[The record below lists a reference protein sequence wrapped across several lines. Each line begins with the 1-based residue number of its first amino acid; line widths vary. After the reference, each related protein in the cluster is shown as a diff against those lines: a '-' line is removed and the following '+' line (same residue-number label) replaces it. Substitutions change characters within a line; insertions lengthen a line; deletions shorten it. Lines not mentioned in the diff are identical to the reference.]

1 MSKMLIDVK
10 EKKNFL
16 TWMVNH
22 VSFSRREVFWILNYL
37 ANHEA
42 ILSNV
47 HFVEGANQANR
58 GLQISDL
65 SFDGEPMKLFLEGKE
80 FTDTDQIF
88 HEIRLNWKR
97 PLYVECLFENAW
109 QTKEYLMVL
118 EDNPFASW
126 NDSISE
132 EDLELVE
139 QYLKEKEQAAHLKM
153 LYLQIDQALEKGD
166 KDAFLELSDEVN
178 REILSKN
185 QVKGE
190 HAGKNPN

>member
-1 MSKMLIDVK
+1 MLIDVK

-22 VSFSRREVFWILNYL
+22 ISFSRREVFWILNYL

-47 HFVEGANQANR
+47 HFIEGANQANR

-65 SFDGEPMKLFLEGKE
+65 SFEGEPMKLFLEGKE

-109 QTKEYLMVL
+109 QTKEYLTVL
-118 EDNPFASW
+118 EENPFASW
-126 NDSISE
+126 DDSISE
-132 EDLELVE
+132 EDTEIIELYFR
-139 QYLKEKEQAAHLKM
+139 QKEQETRLNL
-153 LYLQIDQALEKGD
+153 LYAQIDQALEKGD
-166 KDAFLELSDEVN
+166 KNAFLQLSDEVN
-178 REILSKN
+178 RLILKY
-185 QVKGE
+185 E
-190 HAGKNPN
+190 HEKMGQIEHQS

>member
-1 MSKMLIDVK
+1 MLIDVR

-22 VSFSRREVFWILNYL
+22 VSFSQREVFWILNYL

-109 QTKEYLMVL
+109 QTREYLMIL

-126 NDSISE
+126 DDSISE
-132 EDLELVE
+132 EDAELIE
-139 QYLKEKEQAAHLKM
+139 HYFTEKEQEARLKM
-153 LYLQIDQALEKGD
+153 LYAQIDQALEKKD
-166 KDAFLELSDEVN
+166 KDAFLALSDEVN
-178 REILSKN
+178 RLILKN
-185 QVKGE
+185 SSEMSEQTRE
-190 HAGKNPN
+190 RP

>member
-1 MSKMLIDVK
+1 MLIDVRQ
-10 EKKNFL
+10 KKNFL
-16 TWMVNH
+16 TWIVNH

-109 QTKEYLMVL
+109 QTREYLMIL

-126 NDSISE
+126 DDSISE
-132 EDLELVE
+132 EDAELIE
-139 QYLKEKEQAAHLKM
+139 YYFKEKEQEARLKM
-153 LYLQIDQALEKGD
+153 LYAQIDQALEKKD
-166 KDAFLELSDEVN
+166 KDAFLALSDEVN
-178 REILSKN
+178 RLILKN
-185 QVKGE
+185 SSEMSE
-190 HAGKNPN
+190 HTRERP

>member
-1 MSKMLIDVK
+1 MRKMLIDVR

-16 TWMVNH
+16 TWIVNH

-109 QTKEYLMVL
+109 QTREYLMIL

-126 NDSISE
+126 DDSISE
-132 EDLELVE
+132 EDAELIE
-139 QYLKEKEQAAHLKM
+139 YYFKEKEQEARLKM
-153 LYLQIDQALEKGD
+153 LYAQIDQALEKKD
-166 KDAFLELSDEVN
+166 KDAFLALSDEVN
-178 REILSKN
+178 RLILKN
-185 QVKGE
+185 SSEMSE
-190 HAGKNPN
+190 HTRERP

>member
-1 MSKMLIDVK
+1 MLIDVR

-16 TWMVNH
+16 TWIVNH

-109 QTKEYLMVL
+109 QTREYLMIL

-126 NDSISE
+126 DDSISE
-132 EDLELVE
+132 EDAELIE
-139 QYLKEKEQAAHLKM
+139 YYFKEKEQEARLKM
-153 LYLQIDQALEKGD
+153 LYAQIDQALEKKD
-166 KDAFLELSDEVN
+166 KDAFLALSDEVN
-178 REILSKN
+178 RLILKN
-185 QVKGE
+185 SLEMSE
-190 HAGKNPN
+190 HTRERP

>member
-1 MSKMLIDVK
+1 
-10 EKKNFL
+10 
-16 TWMVNH
+16 
-22 VSFSRREVFWILNYL
+22 
-37 ANHEA
+37 
-42 ILSNV
+42 
-47 HFVEGANQANR
+47 
-58 GLQISDL
+58 
-65 SFDGEPMKLFLEGKE
+65 MKLFLEGKE

-118 EDNPFASW
+118 EENPFASW

>member
-1 MSKMLIDVK
+1 MRKMLIDVR

-22 VSFSRREVFWILNYL
+22 VSFSQREVFWILNYL

-109 QTKEYLMVL
+109 QTREYLMIL

-126 NDSISE
+126 DDSISE
-132 EDLELVE
+132 EDAELIE
-139 QYLKEKEQAAHLKM
+139 HYFKEKEQEARLKM
-153 LYLQIDQALEKGD
+153 LYAQIDQALEKKD
-166 KDAFLELSDEVN
+166 KDAFLALSDEVN
-178 REILSKN
+178 RLILKN
-185 QVKGE
+185 SSEMSEQTRE
-190 HAGKNPN
+190 RP

>member
-1 MSKMLIDVK
+1 MLIDVR

-16 TWMVNH
+16 TWIVNH

-88 HEIRLNWKR
+88 HEIRLNWKS

-109 QTKEYLMVL
+109 QTREYLMIL

-126 NDSISE
+126 DDSISE
-132 EDLELVE
+132 EDAELIE
-139 QYLKEKEQAAHLKM
+139 YYFKEKEQEARLKM
-153 LYLQIDQALEKGD
+153 LYAQIDQALEKKD
-166 KDAFLELSDEVN
+166 KDAFLALSDEVN
-178 REILSKN
+178 RLILKN
-185 QVKGE
+185 SSEMSE
-190 HAGKNPN
+190 HTRERP

>member
-1 MSKMLIDVK
+1 MLIDVR

-88 HEIRLNWKR
+88 HEIRLHWQQ
-97 PLYVECLFENAW
+97 PLYLECNFPNSW
-109 QTKEYLMVL
+109 QNPQYLSVL
-118 EDNPFASW
+118 EDNPALSW
-126 NDSISE
+126 NDNVSE
-132 EDLELVE
+132 EIVSEVENFLKSQEQEAQVEL
-139 QYLKEKEQAAHLKM
+139 LKK
-153 LYLQIDQALEKGD
+153 QIDLALEAGD
-166 KDAFLELSDEVN
+166 KEAFLELSDELN
-178 REILSKN
+178 RLKLTV
-185 QVKGE
+185 QK
-190 HAGKNPN
+190 

>member
-1 MSKMLIDVK
+1 MLIDVR

-109 QTKEYLMVL
+109 QTREYLMIL

-126 NDSISE
+126 DDSISE
-132 EDLELVE
+132 EDAELIE
-139 QYLKEKEQAAHLKM
+139 HYFKEKEQEARLKM
-153 LYLQIDQALEKGD
+153 LYAQIDQALEKKD
-166 KDAFLELSDEVN
+166 KDVFLALSDEVN
-178 REILSKN
+178 RLILKN
-185 QVKGE
+185 SSEMSE
-190 HAGKNPN
+190 HTRERP

>member
-1 MSKMLIDVK
+1 MLIDVR

-109 QTKEYLMVL
+109 QTREYLMIL

-126 NDSISE
+126 DDSISE
-132 EDLELVE
+132 EDAELIE
-139 QYLKEKEQAAHLKM
+139 HYFKEKEQEARLKM
-153 LYLQIDQALEKGD
+153 LYAQIDLALEKKD
-166 KDAFLELSDEVN
+166 KDAFLALSDEVN
-178 REILSKN
+178 RLILKN
-185 QVKGE
+185 SSEMSE
-190 HAGKNPN
+190 HTRERP

>member
-1 MSKMLIDVK
+1 MLIDVR

-16 TWMVNH
+16 TWIVNH

-109 QTKEYLMVL
+109 QTREYLMIL

-126 NDSISE
+126 DDSISE
-132 EDLELVE
+132 EDEELIE
-139 QYLKEKEQAAHLKM
+139 YYFKEKEQEARLKM
-153 LYLQIDQALEKGD
+153 LYAQIDQALEKKD
-166 KDAFLELSDEVN
+166 KDAFLALSDEVN
-178 REILSKN
+178 RLILKN
-185 QVKGE
+185 SSEMSE
-190 HAGKNPN
+190 HTRERP

>member
-1 MSKMLIDVK
+1 MLIDVR

-97 PLYVECLFENAW
+97 PLYIECLFENAW
-109 QTKEYLMVL
+109 QTREYLMIL

-126 NDSISE
+126 DDSISE
-132 EDLELVE
+132 EDAELIE
-139 QYLKEKEQAAHLKM
+139 HYFKEKEQEARLKM
-153 LYLQIDQALEKGD
+153 LYAQIDQALEKKD
-166 KDAFLELSDEVN
+166 KDAFLALSDEVN
-178 REILSKN
+178 RLIHKN
-185 QVKGE
+185 SSEMSE
-190 HAGKNPN
+190 HTRERP

>member
-1 MSKMLIDVK
+1 MLIDVR

-47 HFVEGANQANR
+47 HFVERANQTNR

-80 FTDTDQIF
+80 FNDTDQIF

-109 QTKEYLMVL
+109 QTREYLMIL

-126 NDSISE
+126 EDSISE
-132 EDLELVE
+132 EDAELIE
-139 QYLKEKEQAAHLKM
+139 NYFKEKEQEARLKM
-153 LYLQIDQALEKGD
+153 IYTQIDQALESKD
-166 KDAFLELSDEVN
+166 KDAFLALSDEVN
-178 REILSKN
+178 QLMIKNSTEMSEYTRER
-185 QVKGE
+185 
-190 HAGKNPN
+190 P

>member
-1 MSKMLIDVK
+1 MRKMLIDVR

-109 QTKEYLMVL
+109 QTREYLMIL

-126 NDSISE
+126 DDSISE
-132 EDLELVE
+132 EDAELIE
-139 QYLKEKEQAAHLKM
+139 QYFKEKEQEARLKM
-153 LYLQIDQALEKGD
+153 LYAQIDQALEKKD
-166 KDAFLELSDEVN
+166 KDAFLALSDEVN
-178 REILSKN
+178 RLILKN
-185 QVKGE
+185 SSEMSE
-190 HAGKNPN
+190 HTREHP

>member
-1 MSKMLIDVK
+1 MLIDVR

-16 TWMVNH
+16 TWIVNH

-58 GLQISDL
+58 CLQISDL

-109 QTKEYLMVL
+109 QTREYLMIL

-126 NDSISE
+126 DDSISE
-132 EDLELVE
+132 EDAELIE
-139 QYLKEKEQAAHLKM
+139 YYFKEKEQEARLKM
-153 LYLQIDQALEKGD
+153 LYAQIDQALEKKD
-166 KDAFLELSDEVN
+166 KDAFLALSDEVN
-178 REILSKN
+178 RLILKN
-185 QVKGE
+185 SSEMSE
-190 HAGKNPN
+190 HTRERP

>member
-1 MSKMLIDVK
+1 MLIDVR

-109 QTKEYLMVL
+109 QTREYLMIL

-126 NDSISE
+126 DDSISE
-132 EDLELVE
+132 EDAELIE
-139 QYLKEKEQAAHLKM
+139 HYFKEKEQEARLKM
-153 LYLQIDQALEKGD
+153 LYTQIDQALEKKD
-166 KDAFLELSDEVN
+166 KDAFLALSDEVN
-178 REILSKN
+178 RLILKN
-185 QVKGE
+185 SSEMSE
-190 HAGKNPN
+190 HTRERP

>member
-1 MSKMLIDVK
+1 MLIDVK

-22 VSFSRREVFWILNYL
+22 ISFSRREVFWILNYL

-42 ILSNV
+42 ILNNV
-47 HFVEGANQANR
+47 HFIEGANQANR

-65 SFDGEPMKLFLEGKE
+65 SFEGEPMKLFLEGKE

-109 QTKEYLMVL
+109 QTKEYLTVL
-118 EDNPFASW
+118 EENPFASW
-126 NDSISE
+126 DDSISE
-132 EDLELVE
+132 EDTEIIELYFR
-139 QYLKEKEQAAHLKM
+139 QKEQETRLNL
-153 LYLQIDQALEKGD
+153 LYAQIDQALEKGD
-166 KDAFLELSDEVN
+166 KNAFLQLSDEVN
-178 REILSKN
+178 RLILKY
-185 QVKGE
+185 E
-190 HAGKNPN
+190 HEKMGQIEHQS

>member
-1 MSKMLIDVK
+1 MLIDVR

-109 QTKEYLMVL
+109 QTREYLMIL

-126 NDSISE
+126 DDSISE
-132 EDLELVE
+132 EDAELIE
-139 QYLKEKEQAAHLKM
+139 HYFKEKEQEARLKM
-153 LYLQIDQALEKGD
+153 LYAQIDQSLEKKD
-166 KDAFLELSDEVN
+166 KDAFLALSDEVN
-178 REILSKN
+178 RLILKN
-185 QVKGE
+185 SSEMSE
-190 HAGKNPN
+190 HTRERP